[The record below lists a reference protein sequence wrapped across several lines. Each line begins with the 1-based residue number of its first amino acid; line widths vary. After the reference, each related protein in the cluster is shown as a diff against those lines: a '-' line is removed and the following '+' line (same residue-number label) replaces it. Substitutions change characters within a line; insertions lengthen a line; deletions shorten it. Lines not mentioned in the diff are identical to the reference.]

1 MRRTAI
7 SSAALR
13 FSFHNVS
20 SLVAVQQTPQHA
32 AITGQHRQGEFST
45 NIVKIFQSSYN
56 KASTSLSTR
65 CCFEGK
71 ILKTVRSSGFSC
83 SCRQS
88 TVPLAKDRKSTRLNS
103 SHVRISYAVF
113 CL

>member
-45 NIVKIFQSSYN
+45 NIVKIFQYNYN

-65 CCFEGK
+65 CCLEDET
-71 ILKTVRSSGFSC
+71 LKAARSWRFSC
-83 SCRQS
+83 NWRQR
-88 TVPLAKDRKSTRLNS
+88 TVPSANS
-103 SHVRISYAVF
+103 FCFSPFVRVVRVVMGNK
-113 CL
+113 